1 MILDADGWC
10 RILAS
15 SSFGDS
21 SADLSRVIASFTRK
35 LFSEKLN
42 TSSLE
47 AFLVYWLILL
57 DKNQGLRPAGIGK
70 ILRRIARKVAVSFT
84 HNDIID
90 SVGSLQ
96 VCAGH
101 EAGWKALIHAM
112 NNIFQDEQ
120 TEVVLLVDA
129 VNAFNAVNYKA
140 FLHNINIIR
149 PLIATFVHNCY
160 FRPSR
165 LFVIGGVEIVS
176 SEGTIQ
182 SDHVA
187 MAVYAIS
194 IIP

>member
-1 MILDADGWC
+1 
-10 RILAS
+10 
-15 SSFGDS
+15 
-21 SADLSRVIASFTRK
+21 
-35 LFSEKLN
+35 
-42 TSSLE
+42 
-47 AFLVYWLILL
+47 
-57 DKNQGLRPAGIGK
+57 
-70 ILRRIARKVAVSFT
+70 
-84 HNDIID
+84 
-90 SVGSLQ
+90 
-96 VCAGH
+96 
-101 EAGWKALIHAM
+101 M

-140 FLHNINIIR
+140 FLHNINIIC
-149 PLIATFVHNCY
+149 PLIATFVHNCC